1 MRRAFTNC
9 QLLKIRTNVL
19 DHGLFLKVLFVFS
32 ALNLVFKWLSTQDI
46 LMATRFRIAQPST
59 QRCYTDIEDLTSP
72 IIPASQL
79 LYDIVLLDQCCTN
92 VCTTPCNYTGTR
104 SAIWWLMIWHK
115 DIIIW
120 VFSAVCFWIF
130 NDSTLRIRESY
141 FVQLS
146 LLKHD
151 LACYAQTKLSIL
163 TPAERNGRLQTER
176 TKRKKEMKESP

>member
-1 MRRAFTNC
+1 MQLKVTDNIYNVDELTYHLLVNNNSTSQTRTAKMRRAFTNC

-104 SAIWWLMIWHK
+104 SAI
-115 DIIIW
+115 
-120 VFSAVCFWIF
+120 
-130 NDSTLRIRESY
+130 
-141 FVQLS
+141 
-146 LLKHD
+146 
-151 LACYAQTKLSIL
+151 
-163 TPAERNGRLQTER
+163 
-176 TKRKKEMKESP
+176 